1 MLANK
6 RYNHYKH
13 FFRVRFGQ
21 PKRPDAVRLIHNGIY
36 GLRGVYM
43 SEQIRMIAARMKE
56 LREIAGF
63 SVQQVA
69 SMLNITEDEYAGY
82 ESGNQDIPIGFLN
95 EFANRFNVDLTELLT
110 GKSPKLTR
118 YSLVR
123 NGKGMSVERRA
134 PYQYH
139 SLAYNFI
146 NKKAEPFL
154 VTVQPN
160 ENSQVSKNSHPGQE
174 FNFIL
179 KGTMIIVI
187 DDKEFVMNQG
197 DSLYF
202 DATLLHGMKALGS
215 EPAQFLAI
223 IF

>member
-1 MLANK
+1 
-6 RYNHYKH
+6 
-13 FFRVRFGQ
+13 
-21 PKRPDAVRLIHNGIY
+21 
-36 GLRGVYM
+36 M

-56 LREIAGF
+56 LREIAGYTA
-63 SVQQVA
+63 QQVA
-69 SMLNITEDEYAGY
+69 SMLQVSEDEYAGY

-95 EFANRFNVDLTELLT
+95 EFASRFHVDLTELLT
-110 GKSPKLTR
+110 GNSPKLTR
-118 YSLVR
+118 YALVR
-123 NGKGMSVERRA
+123 DGKGISVERRA

-160 ENSQVSKNSHPGQE
+160 ENASISKNSHPGQE
-174 FNFIL
+174 FNYVL
-179 KGTMIIVI
+179 KGTLMIVI
-187 DDKEFVMNQG
+187 DDKEFVMSKG

-202 DATLLHGMKALGS
+202 DASLPHGMKALGN
-215 EPAQFLAI
+215 EPAEFLAV